1 MDSFA
6 EWISYAKKDLEAA
19 KFLLAMHPKPLEIIC
34 YHCQQ
39 SAEKALKALILRN
52 GQYIK
57 KSHDLLL
64 LLQCIAGF
72 IDIDSI
78 KLDCAELTN
87 YSVVTRYPYSF
98 GDSIDDTRTDK
109 AIASA
114 EKILNFVLNAISD
127 NK

>member
-1 MDSFA
+1 
-6 EWISYAKKDLEAA
+6 
-19 KFLLAMHPKPLEIIC
+19 MHPKPLEIIC

-52 GQYIK
+52 DQYIK

-72 IDIDSI
+72 VDIDSI